1 MAQEKSNV
9 TVKQAKINQGKK
21 LIEKKERIQEYSE
34 CACDWFIK

>member
-1 MAQEKSNV
+1 MAQEKSNA
-9 TVKQAKINQGKK
+9 TKIGQDKPRKKK